1 MSFSTGRP
9 DTLGMDEY
17 HNRAIPDRD
26 DSEYAIIPWMI
37 DFAQII
43 RRVSVQ
49 IYHSRI
55 TLQEKLQLALQIEME
70 VDRWLA
76 RLPEK
81 IKPDI
86 GAYRQS
92 RSALRDPKWA
102 RRQRLVLGIRESNP
116 DPEFQIFNADF
127 YLFQGYYNVKMLLF
141 RPFLSHFTRKLRHT
155 PAELEETINKC
166 LEAAMKTI
174 EVIHDIYRV
183 HTFFRCWYVLLLISQ
198 LCFKY

>member
-1 MSFSTGRP
+1 MSFSVGRP

-17 HNRAIPDRD
+17 HNRSIPPRD
-26 DSEYAIIPWMI
+26 DSEFAIIPWMI

-55 TLQEKLQLALQIEME
+55 SLQEKLQIALQIEME
-70 VDRWLA
+70 MDRWLA

-86 GAYRQS
+86 GGYRLS

-102 RRQRLVLGIRESNP
+102 RRQRLVLGIRESP
-116 DPEFQIFNADF
+116 CLFPSDYAD
-127 YLFQGYYNVKMLLF
+127 LPGYYNVKMLLF
-141 RPFLSHFTRKLRHT
+141 RPFLSHFTRKLRHPPT
-155 PAELEETINKC
+155 ELDQTIDKC
-166 LEAAMKTI
+166 LDSAMKTLQ
-174 EVIHDIYRV
+174 VVHDIYRV
-183 HTFFRCWYVLLLISQ
+183 HTFFRCW
-198 LCFKY
+198 

>member
-1 MSFSTGRP
+1 MINREMSFSVGRP

-26 DSEYAIIPWMI
+26 DTEYAIIPWMI

-70 VDRWLA
+70 MDRWLA
-76 RLPEK
+76 RLPER

-86 GAYRQS
+86 GPYRLS

-102 RRQRLVLGIRESNP
+102 RRQRLVLAIRES
-116 DPEFQIFNADF
+116 Q
-127 YLFQGYYNVKMLLF
+127 
-141 RPFLSHFTRKLRHT
+141 T
-155 PAELEETINKC
+155 P
-166 LEAAMKTI
+166 
-174 EVIHDIYRV
+174 R
-183 HTFFRCWYVLLLISQ
+183 SP
-198 LCFKY
+198 

>member
-1 MSFSTGRP
+1 
-9 DTLGMDEY
+9 MDEY

-43 RRVSVQ
+43 RRVSIQ

-70 VDRWLA
+70 IDRWLA

-86 GAYRQS
+86 GAYQPS

-102 RRQRLVLGIRESNP
+102 RRQRLVLGIRKSILGLES
-116 DPEFQIFNADF
+116 
-127 YLFQGYYNVKMLLF
+127 QGTY
-141 RPFLSHFTRKLRHT
+141 
-155 PAELEETINKC
+155 
-166 LEAAMKTI
+166 
-174 EVIHDIYRV
+174 
-183 HTFFRCWYVLLLISQ
+183 
-198 LCFKY
+198 

>member
-1 MSFSTGRP
+1 MSFSVGRP

-17 HNRAIPDRD
+17 HNRSIPPRD
-26 DSEYAIIPWMI
+26 DSEFAIIPWMI

-55 TLQEKLQLALQIEME
+55 SLQEKLQLALQIEME
-70 VDRWLA
+70 MDRWLA

-86 GAYRQS
+86 GGYRPS

-102 RRQRLVLGIRESNP
+102 RRQRLVLGIRKSR
-116 DPEFQIFNADF
+116 
-127 YLFQGYYNVKMLLF
+127 
-141 RPFLSHFTRKLRHT
+141 RPVR
-155 PAELEETINKC
+155 ETI
-166 LEAAMKTI
+166 LTSQDTI
-174 EVIHDIYRV
+174 MS
-183 HTFFRCWYVLLLISQ
+183 RC
-198 LCFKY
+198 CFSGHS